1 MSQPQTDVEDAAIVL
16 AWAGEFRSACL
27 SAAAG
32 TVDPVASA
40 VIQRLRFLLGAPA
53 SAALAAQQR
62 IEARETRTQIP
73 PLALVHD
80 TERPS

>member
-1 MSQPQTDVEDAAIVL
+1 MGQPQTEVEDAAIVL
-16 AWAGEFRSACL
+16 AWAGEFRAACL

-32 TVDPVASA
+32 PGDATAM
-40 VIQRLRFLLGAPA
+40 QRLRFLLGAPA

-62 IEARETRTQIP
+62 MEARQIGTP
-73 PLALVHD
+73 LPALALVHD